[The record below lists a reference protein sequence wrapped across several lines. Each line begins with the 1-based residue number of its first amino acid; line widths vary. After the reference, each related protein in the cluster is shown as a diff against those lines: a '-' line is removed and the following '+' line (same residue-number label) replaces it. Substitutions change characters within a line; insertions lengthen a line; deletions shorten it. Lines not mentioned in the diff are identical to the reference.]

1 MRLVKLT
8 SLLMIAT
15 LVLQQVS
22 LVLAGYV
29 SDDVSITAGAKVE
42 KVSARFTPG
51 NPEVNEQ
58 RKRKELIY
66 KYPPTPGWAG
76 NWRHYRIANTA
87 SYGLEV
93 YTHYI
98 YLANTRAE
106 ASVPTRGLS
115 DYLGTSA
122 LSPSG
127 NPNRKG
133 LIYYRKPGA
142 WDWSGGEEDTVMAYA
157 YAEGFPNRAG
167 ARASIS
173 AEKKGPYTDWVRFGY
188 RIEGP
193 VTADQLMH
201 PPRLS
206 YPSGVSQPSPG
217 VVELWDGVYS
227 VSAECAVPFKK
238 PAAGGSTGQPTRPEV
253 EKRHKVVFDHW
264 EASGNVAV
272 ADPYS
277 PSTSVRVNGD
287 GTLTAVYVPDWWR
300 MSRADVPFKN
310 EAGVNATDW
319 GFVDLFKYSVPVYT
333 PGGEEADMVGV
344 SEVKELVAS
353 GNNSSIDFNCT
364 STIAPGSIGGLRS
377 YVVHIESE
385 PAGAPV
391 TIYMEPAAGER
402 WMWEDRAPR
411 DLVNTVPFAYGVRFA
426 EEFKVGNLTYTFDHL
441 EVDGRVYGATS
452 WSGSLD
458 DEHTEETV
466 VAVYRAPEPPS
477 LSGPS
482 SSKEGAGGAST
493 PSEGGSKGGSVIVPP
508 PPPGVGYRYRPVYL
522 TVISSPVKGAEVRAV
537 YQGTLDGYPVS
548 GVITGRTDFT
558 KQVMVVGR
566 SDAVWIGGAVNPI
579 FEEGGYWWPAP
590 GAFTTVLNYYHNS
603 ETVNVKMTW
612 IPTNLG
618 SSGGTRVGGGGK
630 PKLPEVNGGYTGYS
644 PAEVLYSGKAK
655 WDYHH
660 RYFVK
665 SVELHAYYCDALGR
679 VLDAKTPDKLMPL
692 EYFMVKAKVHVA
704 EVVTASPN
712 GRGRHLYYP
721 AELWL
726 NVTGPGDWTKL
737 LESYSPSHPRI
748 REGDTTRSVHLT
760 GLRSD
765 REVTL
770 GVWIVRNMSSAGWDR
785 PFKDLPLRVAY
796 RWNNTWGDG
805 ASFEGEHFVRVCRA
819 MPVLVSEPEGDL
831 IKLKVYLL
839 WRDTLDYV
847 VGREYVRFKLV
858 GPRTI
863 ELPDAKLDPQGRTVV
878 EGEVGDLAV
887 PIGGADFILKAVA
900 PHGFVDRVAVRASQ
914 LAVVV
919 YERGPEAVKLKLVR
933 LDDLAP
939 VEGRLALI
947 TGGGNHTKA
956 CDGQGYAEWRRGE
969 LGLGGAYRLYAAGWA
984 GGVNRIYVAG
994 PYAKVLLEAN
1004 PPVPGQPFA
1013 VYEKLKAAL
1022 HRKNPLAPLM
1032 GLGKRRHHEGGWDH
1046 GAGVGGGCVD
1056 YIILDNGT
1064 LVPVPCAPSTS
1075 GMPEKP

>member
-1 MRLVKLT
+1 
-8 SLLMIAT
+8 MIAT

-411 DLVNTVPFAYGVRFA
+411 DLMNTVPFAYGVRFA

-441 EVDGRVYGATS
+441 EVDGRVYGGTS

-458 DEHTEETV
+458 DEHREETV

-477 LSGPS
+477 FSGS
-482 SSKEGAGGAST
+482 SSSSEGVGGAPA
-493 PSEGGSKGGSVIVPP
+493 PSEGGSKGGSVIAPP
-508 PPPGVGYRYRPVYL
+508 PLLGVGHRYRPVYL

-548 GVITGRTDFT
+548 GAITGRTDFT

-579 FEEGGYWWPAP
+579 FGEGGYWWPTP
-590 GAFTTVLNYYHNS
+590 GAFTTVL
-603 ETVNVKMTW
+603 TV
-612 IPTNLG
+612 
-618 SSGGTRVGGGGK
+618 S
-630 PKLPEVNGGYTGYS
+630 YT
-644 PAEVLYSGKAK
+644 
-655 WDYHH
+655 
-660 RYFVK
+660 
-665 SVELHAYYCDALGR
+665 
-679 VLDAKTPDKLMPL
+679 
-692 EYFMVKAKVHVA
+692 
-704 EVVTASPN
+704 
-712 GRGRHLYYP
+712 
-721 AELWL
+721 
-726 NVTGPGDWTKL
+726 
-737 LESYSPSHPRI
+737 
-748 REGDTTRSVHLT
+748 HLT
-760 GLRSD
+760 
-765 REVTL
+765 
-770 GVWIVRNMSSAGWDR
+770 
-785 PFKDLPLRVAY
+785 LPTTERV
-796 RWNNTWGDG
+796 
-805 ASFEGEHFVRVCRA
+805 
-819 MPVLVSEPEGDL
+819 
-831 IKLKVYLL
+831 
-839 WRDTLDYV
+839 
-847 VGREYVRFKLV
+847 
-858 GPRTI
+858 
-863 ELPDAKLDPQGRTVV
+863 
-878 EGEVGDLAV
+878 
-887 PIGGADFILKAVA
+887 
-900 PHGFVDRVAVRASQ
+900 
-914 LAVVV
+914 
-919 YERGPEAVKLKLVR
+919 
-933 LDDLAP
+933 
-939 VEGRLALI
+939 
-947 TGGGNHTKA
+947 
-956 CDGQGYAEWRRGE
+956 
-969 LGLGGAYRLYAAGWA
+969 
-984 GGVNRIYVAG
+984 
-994 PYAKVLLEAN
+994 
-1004 PPVPGQPFA
+1004 
-1013 VYEKLKAAL
+1013 
-1022 HRKNPLAPLM
+1022 
-1032 GLGKRRHHEGGWDH
+1032 
-1046 GAGVGGGCVD
+1046 
-1056 YIILDNGT
+1056 
-1064 LVPVPCAPSTS
+1064 
-1075 GMPEKP
+1075 